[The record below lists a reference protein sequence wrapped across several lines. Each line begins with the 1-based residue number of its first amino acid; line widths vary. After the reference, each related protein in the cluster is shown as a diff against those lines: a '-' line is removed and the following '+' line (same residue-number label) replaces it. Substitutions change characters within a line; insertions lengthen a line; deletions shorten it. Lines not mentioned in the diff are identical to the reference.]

1 VSFAVS
7 RERVALIHG
16 VGLDSSMWNPLRDF
30 LEPEYEVQVL
40 ELLGHGQR
48 PPAPEGITL
57 AGLAA
62 DVAERLEPNTHLVG
76 FSLGALVAQHLARF
90 RPDLVA
96 SLVSVA
102 SVSARTPQE
111 HAAVMVRLASA
122 ESDFPATIEASIQR
136 WYPEGSKVPAEL
148 VEATREVLQKN
159 DPKSFL
165 ACYRVFATAD
175 ADIAPEL
182 PRISVPSHAVTG
194 ELDPGSTPEMSARL
208 AAAIPGCTYSI
219 IPGAR
224 HMMPVERPQE
234 LAHTLTAFIKEHSYV
249 R

>member
-1 VSFAVS
+1 MS

-16 VGLDSSMWNPLRDF
+16 VGLDSSMWNPLREL
-30 LEPEYEVQVL
+30 LEPEYDIQVL
-40 ELLGHGQR
+40 ELLGHGHR

-57 AGLAA
+57 AELSA

-76 FSLGALVAQHLARF
+76 FSLGALVAQHLARH

-102 SVSARTPQE
+102 SVCARTPQE

-122 ESDFPATIEASIQR
+122 ESDFPATVEASIRR
-136 WYPEGSKVPAEL
+136 WYPEGSNVSAEL
-148 VEATREVLQKN
+148 VEATRGVLQKN
-159 DPKSFL
+159 DPESFL

-175 ADIAPEL
+175 AEIAPDL
-182 PRISVPSHAVTG
+182 PLITVPSHAVTG

-208 AAAIPGCTYSI
+208 AAAIPGCTYSVI
-219 IPGAR
+219 TDAR
-224 HMMPVERPQE
+224 HMVPVERPQE

>member
-1 VSFAVS
+1 MS
-7 RERVALIHG
+7 RERIALIHG
-16 VGLDSSMWNPLRDF
+16 VGLDGSMWKPVREY
-30 LEPEYEVQVL
+30 LEPEYDVQVL

-48 PPAPEGITL
+48 PPAPAGITL
-57 AGLAA
+57 AELAA
-62 DVAERLEPNTHLVG
+62 DVAERLETNTHVVG
-76 FSLGALVAQHLARF
+76 FSLGALVAQHLARY

-102 SVSARTPQE
+102 SVCDRTSQE

-122 ESDFPATIEASIQR
+122 ESDFPATIEASIRR
-136 WYPEGSKVPAEL
+136 WYPEESAVPAEL
-148 VEATREVLQKN
+148 IQATREVLRRN

-175 ADIAPEL
+175 AEIAPEL
-182 PRISVPSHAVTG
+182 PRVTIPSHAVTG
-194 ELDPGSTPEMSARL
+194 ELDAGSTPEMSARL

-234 LAHTLTAFIKEHSYV
+234 LAHTLTAFIKEHSNV

>member
-1 VSFAVS
+1 MS
-7 RERVALIHG
+7 RDRIALIHG
-16 VGLDSSMWNPLRDF
+16 VGLDGSMWAPLREF
-30 LEPEYEVQVL
+30 LEPEYDVQVL
-40 ELLGHGQR
+40 ELLGHGRR
-48 PPAPEGITL
+48 PHAPVGVTL
-57 AGLAA
+57 AELAA

-102 SVSARTPQE
+102 SVCARTSEE

-122 ESDFPATIEASIQR
+122 ESDFPATVEASIRR
-136 WYPEGSKVPAEL
+136 WYPEGSSVRAVQ
-148 VEATREVLQKN
+148 VEATREVLLKN

-175 ADIAPEL
+175 AEIAAEL
-182 PRISVPSHAVTG
+182 PLITVPSHAVTG

-208 AAAIPGCTYSI
+208 AAAIPGCTCSVI
-219 IPGAR
+219 SGAR

-234 LAHTLTAFIKEHSYV
+234 LANTLTAFFKEHSHV
-249 R
+249 H

>member
-1 VSFAVS
+1 MS

-16 VGLDSSMWNPLRDF
+16 VGLDGSMWEPLREY
-30 LEPEYEVQVL
+30 LEPEYDVQVL

-48 PPAPEGITL
+48 PPARDGITL
-57 AGLAA
+57 AELAA
-62 DVAERLEPNTHLVG
+62 DVAGRLEPNTHLVG
-76 FSLGALVAQHLARF
+76 FSLGALVAQHVARF

-102 SVSARTPQE
+102 SVCDRTSQE

-122 ESDFPATIEASIQR
+122 ASDFPATVEASIER
-136 WYPEGSKVPAEL
+136 WYPEESAVPAAL
-148 VEATREVLQKN
+148 IDATREVLQRN

-175 ADIAPEL
+175 AEIAPEL
-182 PRISVPSHAVTG
+182 PDISVPSHAVTG

-219 IPGAR
+219 IPAAR

-234 LAHTLTAFIKEHSYV
+234 LAHTLTAFIKEHSNV

>member
-1 VSFAVS
+1 MS

-16 VGLDSSMWNPLRDF
+16 VGLDGSMWNPLREY
-30 LEPEYEVQVL
+30 LEPEYDVQIL
-40 ELLGHGQR
+40 ELLGHGHR

-57 AGLAA
+57 AELAA

-76 FSLGALVAQHLARF
+76 FSLGALIAQHLARY

-102 SVSARTPQE
+102 SVCARTSQE

-122 ESDFPATIEASIQR
+122 ETDFPATIEASIRR
-136 WYPEGSKVPAEL
+136 WYPEDSAVPAEL
-148 VEATREVLQKN
+148 IHATREVLQRN
-159 DPKSFL
+159 NPKSFL

-175 ADIAPEL
+175 AEIAPEL
-182 PRISVPSHAVTG
+182 PLISVPSHAVTG

-208 AAAIPGCTYSI
+208 AAAIPGCTYCI

-224 HMMPVERPQE
+224 HMMPVERPQD
-234 LAHTLTAFIKEHSYV
+234 LAHTLTAFIKEHSDV
-249 R
+249 H